1 MKVGDL
7 FTKRDFKS
15 RIFVVSRQ
23 IYVIRNANHWFCVY
37 LGELSGTVVIPLG
50 QLFRD
55 PSWHWEVEK
64 CFYMYDPTPTIHLTF
79 DYGNYLRCEQG
90 ELIQR
95 KKNSPHGPFNDMSV
109 KGGNNGNLCC
119 HTNSG
124 LGTNFPIFGG
134 PWSLFCNGEKACLWV
149 MLLLVFIMVERVS
162 SNWLESFSFLV
173 AMCRPLIL
181 YLIEPKL

>member
-1 MKVGDL
+1 MLWGKERQMKVGDL

-37 LGELSGTVVIPLG
+37 LGELSGPVVIPLG

-95 KKNSPHGPFNDMSV
+95 KKDPLMDLSM
-109 KGGNNGNLCC
+109 
-119 HTNSG
+119 T
-124 LGTNFPIFGG
+124 
-134 PWSLFCNGEKACLWV
+134 CLWKEETTEICVATPTVDLERIFQSLEAHDHYFV
-149 MLLLVFIMVERVS
+149 MARKRVCE
-162 SNWLESFSFLV
+162 L
-173 AMCRPLIL
+173 C
-181 YLIEPKL
+181 YY